1 MSYHNTRTLLLCILQ
16 TLVWTVVSKHGVDSN
31 NEYSSRTRSSHHYHE
46 LRRGFIPNIEITDAY
61 LRDHSPVMPLLEEE
75 SQKRTTL
82 REKELNFYGHLN
94 VDRSLTSAAKT
105 MTAKHSELKEKGES
119 KKDNKTEDSKKA
131 PYGR

>member
-1 MSYHNTRTLLLCILQ
+1 MFQYYNRHVLLLCILQ
-16 TLVWTVVSKHGVDSN
+16 TFVSTVSLQHGGDSN
-31 NEYSSRTRSSHHYHE
+31 DEHSSRTISSHHHE

-61 LRDHSPVMPLLEEE
+61 LRDHSPLMPLLEEE

-94 VDRSLTSAAKT
+94 VDQVRSFSAKT
-105 MTAKHSELKEKGES
+105 TAKHSELKDG
-119 KKDNKTEDSKKA
+119 KKNEGNKTDDSKKA